1 MNEKYIR
8 HMTLGNGTEYW
19 YDANG
24 NKCQTKFSDGSEL
37 WYDSN
42 GKLIHKKFTDKS
54 EEWYDADGNKIHEK
68 FPDNYESWHDADGK
82 HTLRHGYR
90 LQSGQGKTPL
100 RATAGSRGTDKRR
113 DTRVRKRN
121 RPDFR

>member
-42 GKLIHKKFTDKS
+42 GKLIHVKFCDGS
-54 EEWYDADGNKIHEK
+54 EKWYDAN
-68 FPDNYESWHDADGK
+68 GK
-82 HTLRHGYR
+82 LLHAKML
-90 LQSGQGKTPL
+90 
-100 RATAGSRGTDKRR
+100 TDQKLGLIPMGMRFLW
-113 DTRVRKRN
+113 KMHQ
-121 RPDFR
+121 